1 MESHIIFNL
10 TKNDYLLNNNKSLIS
25 KLKEIYES
33 GDITLLTFYEFIW
46 LEDKFNICNG
56 FLSSL
61 KNVALY
67 NFKMRK
73 HILKIKEELKPRMN
87 NKYKKEKK
95 IYKKSDNKFY
105 KMKKRNQIY
114 FVPKKS
120 RISNRRIYI
129 KLKKK
134 NNFR

>member
-1 MESHIIFNL
+1 MESNIIFNL
-10 TKNDYLLNNNKSLIS
+10 TKNVYLLNNNKSLIS

-46 LEDKFNICNG
+46 LEDNFNICNG

-73 HILKIKEELKPRMN
+73 HILEIKEELKPKMN
-87 NKYKKEKK
+87 EIYKKEKK
-95 IYKKSDNKFY
+95 N
-105 KMKKRNQIY
+105 
-114 FVPKKS
+114 V
-120 RISNRRIYI
+120 
-129 KLKKK
+129 
-134 NNFR
+134 